1 MLCVPADA
9 DSEPAIMSETALH
22 DSCGMCGKRG
32 ATIGCRVP
40 ACPSSFHLPCAR
52 AAKATLYSSKYLMA
66 CKAHARRF
74 LKEVETC
81 VSFPP
86 AQLCA
91 L

>member
-1 MLCVPADA
+1 
-9 DSEPAIMSETALH
+9 
-22 DSCGMCGKRG
+22 MCGKRG

-52 AAKATLYSSKYLMA
+52 AAKATLYPSKYLMA

-81 VSFPP
+81 ADPP
-86 AQLCA
+86 AQL
-91 L
+91 